1 MEREEIINS
10 IETNLISNFQSIT
23 IKNRLKKFFGLPT
36 SIHSEYIDDN
46 EQCSWSSNTLLCAT
60 TFLEDAVN
68 YQSIRHKI
76 TRKYLLIYRWFSC
89 PMIKKLHQIM
99 LIINL
104 CLAFFERPS
113 SFSITS
119 DVRDKPDRII
129 FPYFILMTIEGLT
142 LLWFSCYIFVK
153 IACFGIKYIRQRFWI
168 VIFFIVISYSLC
180 EWFVMLLFLSQTYQ
194 GIRLRRMFRP
204 IFMIE
209 SSQLMKKAFA
219 ALHKNALTIIAS
231 ISLALIHILFF
242 AVMAMFLF
250 PRSDTRPDSQG
261 STYFSNLHDSTLQ
274 LLVLHSTANNPDI
287 MIPAYSDN
295 RLNALFFIIFV
306 VIGIYWI
313 QNIITAV
320 VYRAF
325 RGYFLNSIINLQL
338 RRRIAVRASFEIL
351 KKRITSE
358 GLIEIK
364 DNIPISVVQIVLNYV
379 SMNKWH
385 FDRINERLSEL
396 IHENDSINLD
406 QYSHT
411 MQLLDLNP
419 KLAPGL
425 NIRTLGE
432 NTLDR
437 FKAICRSKAFDFI
450 GTIFAILSVLFV
462 TIEVSD
468 HHLNTNY
475 NDIVTYTLP
484 MAIINLCFIF
494 YFVLEIVLKAWAFGT
509 VNFFRS
515 SSMHILEAIV
525 AFTCF
530 FLQIIYLAIH
540 RTLIVSLI
548 YVEMIKK
555 EKTIFP
561 LWAAIKV
568 CNMLF
573 IYRLIRFLPASK
585 NIRIIVGTILDEF
598 RNGGAFFGL
607 LFSFYYVYSIFGME
621 LFGGEVDD
629 LYRRYNQSNI
639 TVCGT
644 YEQLE
649 YWPNGFNDFY
659 SSIITLYNIMIVNQW
674 YVFVYGFRA
683 ATNSIWSELYFIL
696 WYLFVTTIG
705 LNVCLALSGDI
716 HDAKKQRAD
725 QNEELIV
732 SNMYDIYRSHIN
744 EPSSEEITRRLN
756 EHPYINFRQHSN
768 EEINLA

>member
-10 IETNLISNFQSIT
+10 INTNLISDFQSIT
-23 IKNRLKKFFGLPT
+23 IKDRLKKFFGLPQ
-36 SIHSEYIDDN
+36 SINNDYIDDN
-46 EQCSWSSNTLLCAT
+46 EQCSWPSNTLLCAT
-60 TFLEDAVN
+60 VFLENAVN
-68 YQSIRHKI
+68 YQSIAHKV

-99 LIINL
+99 LMINL

-142 LLWFSCYIFVK
+142 LLWFSCYILVK
-153 IACFGIKYIRQRFWI
+153 MACLGIKYIRQRFWLI
-168 VIFFIVISYSLC
+168 VSLIFVIYSLC
-180 EWFVMLLFLSQTYQ
+180 EWFVMFLFISQTYH
-194 GIRLRRMFRP
+194 GIRLRRIFRP

-209 SSQLMKKAFA
+209 SSQLMKKAFK
-219 ALHKNALTIIAS
+219 ALHKNAFTIIAC

-242 AVMAMFLF
+242 AAMAMFLF

-261 STYFSNLHDSTLQ
+261 STYFSSLHNAVLQ
-274 LLVLHSTANNPDI
+274 LLVLHSTANNPDL

-306 VIGIYWI
+306 IIGIYWI

-325 RGYFLNSIINLQL
+325 RGYFLSSIINLHL

-351 KKRITSE
+351 KRRITYG

-364 DNIPISVVQIVLNYV
+364 DTIPISLIQTVLNFV

-385 FDRINERLSEL
+385 FDRINEKLSEL
-396 IHENDSINLD
+396 MHENETINLD
-406 QYSHT
+406 QYSKT

-419 KLAPGL
+419 KLAPKL
-425 NIRTLGE
+425 NIQTLGA
-432 NTLDR
+432 NSLDR
-437 FKAICRSKAFDFI
+437 FKAICRSKRFDLI
-450 GTIFAILSVLFV
+450 GTIFAILSVLCV
-462 TIEVSD
+462 TIEVSNR
-468 HHLNTNY
+468 HLNNNY

-484 MAIINLCFIF
+484 MAILNLCFMF
-494 YFVLEIVLKAWAFGT
+494 YFVLEIVLKAWAFGP

-515 SSMHILEAIV
+515 SSTHILEAVV

-530 FLQIIYLAIH
+530 ILQIIYVAIH

-555 EKTIFP
+555 EKPIFS

-573 IYRLIRFLPASK
+573 IYRLIRLLPASK
-585 NIRIIVGTILDEF
+585 NIRIIVGTIFDEF

-607 LFSFYYVYSIFGME
+607 LFVIFLSFY
-621 LFGGEVDD
+621 
-629 LYRRYNQSNI
+629 
-639 TVCGT
+639 
-644 YEQLE
+644 
-649 YWPNGFNDFY
+649 
-659 SSIITLYNIMIVNQW
+659 
-674 YVFVYGFRA
+674 
-683 ATNSIWSELYFIL
+683 
-696 WYLFVTTIG
+696 
-705 LNVCLALSGDI
+705 
-716 HDAKKQRAD
+716 
-725 QNEELIV
+725 
-732 SNMYDIYRSHIN
+732 
-744 EPSSEEITRRLN
+744 
-756 EHPYINFRQHSN
+756 
-768 EEINLA
+768 

>member
-10 IETNLISNFQSIT
+10 INTNLISDFQSIT
-23 IKNRLKKFFGLPT
+23 IKDRLKKFFGLPQ
-36 SIHSEYIDDN
+36 SINNDYIDDN
-46 EQCSWSSNTLLCAT
+46 EQCSWPSNTLLCAT
-60 TFLEDAVN
+60 VFLENAVN
-68 YQSIRHKI
+68 YQSIAHKV

-99 LIINL
+99 LMINL

-142 LLWFSCYIFVK
+142 LLWFSCYILVK
-153 IACFGIKYIRQRFWI
+153 MACLGIKYIRQRFWLI
-168 VIFFIVISYSLC
+168 VSLIFVIYSLC
-180 EWFVMLLFLSQTYQ
+180 EWFAMFLFISQTYH
-194 GIRLRRMFRP
+194 GIRLRRIFRP

-209 SSQLMKKAFA
+209 SSQLMKKAFK
-219 ALHKNALTIIAS
+219 ALHKNAFTIIAC

-242 AVMAMFLF
+242 AAMAMFLF

-261 STYFSNLHDSTLQ
+261 STYFSSLHNAVLQ
-274 LLVLHSTANNPDI
+274 LLVLHSTANNPDL

-306 VIGIYWI
+306 IIGIYWI

-325 RGYFLNSIINLQL
+325 RGYFLSSIINLHL

-351 KKRITSE
+351 KRRITYG

-364 DNIPISVVQIVLNYV
+364 DTIPISLIQTVLNFV

-385 FDRINERLSEL
+385 FDRINEKLSEL
-396 IHENDSINLD
+396 MHENETINLD
-406 QYSHT
+406 QYSKT

-419 KLAPGL
+419 KLAPKL
-425 NIRTLGE
+425 NIQTLGA

-437 FKAICRSKAFDFI
+437 FKAICRSKRFDLI
-450 GTIFAILSVLFV
+450 GTIFAILSVLCV
-462 TIEVSD
+462 TIEVSNR
-468 HHLNTNY
+468 HLNNNY

-484 MAIINLCFIF
+484 MAILNLCFMF
-494 YFVLEIVLKAWAFGT
+494 YFVLEIVLKAWAFGP

-515 SSMHILEAIV
+515 SSTHILEAAV

-530 FLQIIYLAIH
+530 ILQIIYVAIH

-548 YVEMIKK
+548 YVEIIKK
-555 EKTIFP
+555 EKPIFS

-573 IYRLIRFLPASK
+573 IYRLIRLLPASK
-585 NIRIIVGTILDEF
+585 NIRIIVGTIFDEF

-607 LFSFYYVYSIFGME
+607 LFSFYYAYSIFGME
-621 LFGGEVDD
+621 LFGGAIDD
-629 LYRRYNQSNI
+629 LYTRYNQSNI

-644 YEQLE
+644 YEQLG
-649 YWPNGFNDFY
+649 YWPNGFDDFY
-659 SSIITLYNIMIVNQW
+659 SSIVTLYNIMVVNQW

-683 ATNSIWSELYFIL
+683 ATNSMWSELYFIL

-716 HDAKKQRAD
+716 HDAKKKRAD

-732 SNMYDIYRSHIN
+732 SNMYDIYRSHIS
-744 EPSSEEITRRLN
+744 EPSSEEITRRLH
-756 EHPYINFRQHSN
+756 EHPYINFRQHSS
-768 EEINLA
+768 EGINLA